1 MTKIALISD
10 IHFGEFSRTIEFS
23 VPGQPIKDEN
33 SGGESLKQCTI
44 ELLKKESVDYL
55 CVAGD
60 LTSKGSPQ
68 EFVYCEKLLLEIAD
82 AIGISKERIL
92 LGLGNHDIDW
102 NICKLYSSFT
112 KTTPEFPLDLV
123 RDKYRRIASQASVV
137 NLENI
142 PRYQLPGPAPF
153 SGIFED
159 DGFIMFVLNTGW
171 YCTDEQAFS
180 HGKLDQTQMDWFEEK
195 AREYK
200 SSAKWKIVLMHHHP
214 YSYSFHVPCVDI
226 SMLEEGSRLIEIAG
240 DNGIDLIL
248 HGHRHHP
255 KVATS
260 QNASWK
266 KPLTCICAG
275 SFAVNASHRSG
286 GEIPNTIHII
296 ELTDEI
302 GVLNLLNYQ
311 YSQAE
316 GWIPIINNSPITPL
330 DHKMKLGKIFSEEQI
345 NEAIQKLPSNQTL
358 SWENLDECLK
368 FMTFSSLNGRIDK
381 QFNNTL
387 KRIGSFPAEVV
398 LL

>member
-171 YCTDEQAFS
+171 YRFIFISLKHTVKENISLFS
-180 HGKLDQTQMDWFEEK
+180 
-195 AREYK
+195 
-200 SSAKWKIVLMHHHP
+200 P
-214 YSYSFHVPCVDI
+214 I
-226 SMLEEGSRLIEIAG
+226 SMLFRFCFTE
-240 DNGIDLIL
+240 N
-248 HGHRHHP
+248 RH
-255 KVATS
+255 
-260 QNASWK
+260 
-266 KPLTCICAG
+266 
-275 SFAVNASHRSG
+275 
-286 GEIPNTIHII
+286 
-296 ELTDEI
+296 
-302 GVLNLLNYQ
+302 
-311 YSQAE
+311 
-316 GWIPIINNSPITPL
+316 
-330 DHKMKLGKIFSEEQI
+330 
-345 NEAIQKLPSNQTL
+345 TL
-358 SWENLDECLK
+358 
-368 FMTFSSLNGRIDK
+368 FG
-381 QFNNTL
+381 
-387 KRIGSFPAEVV
+387 
-398 LL
+398 

>member
-33 SGGESLKQCTI
+33 SGGESLKKSTI
-44 ELLKKESVDYL
+44 ELLKRERVDYL

-60 LTSKGSPQ
+60 LTSRGSPQ
-68 EFVYCEKLLLEIAD
+68 EFAYCEKLLIEIAD
-82 AIGISKERIL
+82 EIGISRDRIL

-112 KTTPEFPLDLV
+112 KTTSEFPLDLV
-123 RDKYRRIASQASVV
+123 RDKYRRIASQASLV

-142 PRYQLPGPAPF
+142 PHYQIPGPAPF
-153 SGIFED
+153 SGIFENES
-159 DGFIMFVLNTGW
+159 FIMFVLNTGW
-171 YCTDEQAFS
+171 YCTDEQTFS
-180 HGKLDQTQMDWFEEK
+180 HGKLDQNQLVWFEEK

-200 SSAKWKIVLMHHHP
+200 ASPKWKIVLMHHHP
-214 YSYSFHVPCVDI
+214 FSYSFHIPYFDI
-226 SMLEEGSRLIEIAG
+226 SMLEEGSQLIEIAG
-240 DNGIDLIL
+240 DNKIDLIL

-255 KVATS
+255 RVETS
-260 QNASWK
+260 QNANWA
-266 KPLTCICAG
+266 KPITCICAG

-286 GEIPNTIHII
+286 GEIPNTMHII

-330 DHKMKLGKIFSEEQI
+330 DHKMKLGKIFTEEQI
-345 NEAIQKLPSNQTL
+345 NDAIQKLPSNQAL
-358 SWENLDECLK
+358 SWEKLDECLK

-381 QFNNTL
+381 QINNTL
-387 KRIGSFPAEVV
+387 KRIGSFPDEVV